1 MARARGGARRD
12 GDVMASP
19 LEVRAP
25 ATGAVLGTVAPVD
38 LEAAAAAARTA
49 QPLWSLVPASSRA
62 RYLRRAAV
70 AMLDE
75 LDDLAARLAEETGRP
90 RTQLVQ
96 AELLPAV
103 RGLDALAN
111 DGPRA
116 LADRRVSPRAA
127 LLAGRSTRLVQ
138 SPVGVIGLAGPSGSP
153 WAEPALEAAAALV
166 AGNGVLLT
174 AGAPLAAQRLRGVFL
189 RARPPRRTDHQ
200 RPGRRPGGGLST
212 RRRAPA
218 ARPAGHARGARGR
231 AEAAGRRRGGVGRVR
246 RPRGRRRAARGRR
259 GRRAGAAGGARAAR
273 RDAAR
278 RRSARRGHRRRPAR
292 GRTDRFAGRPRRRR
306 RRSPL
311 HRPAARADARRG
323 RGAGRRHR
331 RARRR
336 ARGRRRTDLGLG
348 ARSGEGRAGR
358 AAAAVDDDLGRP
370 PRARAD
376 ERAGTAR
383 PPHRGAPTRVAR
395 RVGAGHAHAAR
406 RSVPRRHR
414 QLAHRSPAR
423 TRVPPLA
430 GAARAGP
437 AQAVSRRAAGRR
449 GPSRAVAGRRGPSRA
464 VAGRGPSRA
473 VAGRRGAGRRG
484 PSRAVAGRRGPRAQR
499 NAVLWTR

>member
-1 MARARGGARRD
+1 MRSGHGDAAATGAAWRRGGGRGD
-12 GDVMASP
+12 DVMATP

-75 LDDLAARLAEETGRP
+75 LDDLATRLAEETGRP

-153 WAEPALEAAAALV
+153 WAEPALEAAAALL

-189 RARPPRRTDHQ
+189 RAGL
-200 RPGRRPGGGLST
+200 PGELITS
-212 RRRAPA
+212 APA
-218 ARPAGHARGARGR
+218 GDLEAVCRRVVELPPPARLGTLVVLEGAPRQPVVDAAVWAAFGAHAA
-231 AEAAGRRRGGVGRVR
+231 AAGRLVVVEGAVPGLLEALVQ
-246 RPRGRRRAARGRR
+246 RAATLRVGDPLDEDTDVGPLADGRFV
-259 GRRAGAAGGARAAR
+259 A
-273 RDAAR
+273 
-278 RRSARRGHRRRPAR
+278 PAVL
-292 GRTDRFAGRPRRRR
+292 AVER

-336 ARGRRRTDLGLG
+336 ARGGG
-348 ARSGEGRAGR
+348 GPISVWARDRAKGE
-358 AAAAVDDDLGRP
+358 
-370 PRARAD
+370 
-376 ERAGTAR
+376 
-383 PPHRGAPTRVAR
+383 RVAR
-395 RVGAGHAHAAR
+395 RLPSTTTWVGRHGLAPTSVPVRLARHTVARQLEWRAAWAPGTPTLPVDPSRVAIDTSLAEVRHGRESRRWPALRALAR
-406 RSVPRRHR
+406 RKR
-414 QLAHRSPAR
+414 
-423 TRVPPLA
+423 
-430 GAARAGP
+430 
-437 AQAVSRRAAGRR
+437 
-449 GPSRAVAGRRGPSRA
+449 
-464 VAGRGPSRA
+464 
-473 VAGRRGAGRRG
+473 
-484 PSRAVAGRRGPRAQR
+484 
-499 NAVLWTR
+499 